1 MDWICGETVSWLFF
15 FVNFSHTYFQIIFTG
30 YKDMIYL
37 QEFKNTGT
45 IFQGLLSGENHLL
58 DVIIL
63 THNVCLY
70 WLLLRLSLQ
79 LCFSSVDN
87 GASSPQLPLN
97 FSSLGSVGFSHLY
110 MCIFHH
116 IWECFGNNFL
126 KCVFCCIFALLFSP
140 LSLLTPITSICTNHY
155 FSYWFLKFSS
165 PLFFKIFPTRCSRPS
180 ICNNLH

>member
-30 YKDMIYL
+30 YRDMIYL

-45 IFQGLLSGENHLL
+45 IVQGLLSGEKHLL

-63 THNVCLY
+63 AHNVCLY

-79 LCFSSVDN
+79 LCFSSGDN
-87 GASSPQLPLN
+87 DASSPQLPLN
-97 FSSLGSVGFSHLY
+97 FSSLGSVGFSHLC

-116 IWECFGNNFL
+116 IWEHSGNNFL
-126 KCVFCCIFALLFSP
+126 KCVFCCIFALLPP
-140 LSLLTPITSICTNHY
+140 LINSNYKYLYQL
-155 FSYWFLKFSS
+155 
-165 PLFFKIFPTRCSRPS
+165 LFFSTSF
-180 ICNNLH
+180 